1 MHVVVCFIVYIISG
15 YFLNI
20 LHIFK
25 KFHTCL
31 WLKSLPR
38 VYAMM
43 SIGVLGFVVWSQW
56 LAFPFSDS
64 GVTNFAICWNVLVL
78 IGTFY
83 SKNSIS
89 YVKSA
94 GNLNCI
100 VNYAIDKSSSE
111 TTRETSFNFSTFR
124 KYIVNINNISDSWL
138 IWFVGFTEGDG
149 ALLTYNNTC
158 SFVITQKEEAIL
170 HHIRDTLNI
179 GYVKNFGKFSRFIVR
194 DKQSIL
200 MLIHIFNGNL
210 FFDKRKKQLYKW
222 LAIFNVNISKNEF
235 VPTVNDAWLS
245 GLIDA
250 EGCFNVS
257 LFKRKS
263 MALGYQV
270 KMRFMI
276 DQKDSLKEMTYLK
289 NILNL
294 FLTYRTDTMHRIE
307 SNSLLKVPITLKY
320 IDVYNLKSKKKES
333 YNKWKNIYYMV
344 LDKQHLNQEG
354 LNNIKILSK
363 EINLITSVTR
373 KTGNKQK
380 MKI

>member
-1 MHVVVCFIVYIISG
+1 M
-15 YFLNI
+15 
-20 LHIFK
+20 
-25 KFHTCL
+25 
-31 WLKSLPR
+31 PR

-56 LAFPFSDS
+56 LASPFSDL

-210 FFDKRKKQLYKW
+210 FFNKRKKQLSKW
-222 LAIFNVNISKNEF
+222 LDIFNVNISKNEF